1 MRTVR
6 SMVNVKQYV
15 LAGAVLIAALSPCI
29 AAAALGE
36 PEASVQTDA
45 VQLRGSLKV
54 TAHLS
59 YQSHEIQLP
68 SGTLLREFAATDGKV
83 FAVAWSGPAMPNL
96 RQALGT
102 YFDNYVTAAKGP
114 HSGHHRLEIH
124 DSGLVVQ
131 ASGHMRAFSGLAYL
145 PSAVPSGVNVGEL
158 Q

>member
-1 MRTVR
+1 
-6 SMVNVKQYV
+6 MVNVKKYV
-15 LAGAVLIAALSPCI
+15 LAGALLIAALSPCI

-54 TAHLS
+54 TARAS
-59 YQSHEIQLP
+59 YQLHEILLP
-68 SGTLLREFAATDGKV
+68 SGTLLREFASADGKV

-96 RQALGT
+96 RQALGA
-102 YFDNYVTAAKGP
+102 YFDNYLTAAKGT

-124 DSGLVVQ
+124 GSGLVVQ
-131 ASGHMRAFSGLAYL
+131 ASGHMRAFSGVAYL
-145 PSAVPSGVNVGEL
+145 PSAVPSGVNVGDL